1 MWFAQHLVHIYPVR
15 VWRASTRS
23 LRALRSNN
31 MKQLLRT
38 TDMATIAFAQ
48 ALLQGE
54 GIDCFEMDVN
64 MSVLEGGI
72 GIFPRR
78 LMVHSDD
85 FTDAAET
92 LRDNGIEVYDGP

>member
-1 MWFAQHLVHIYPVR
+1 
-15 VWRASTRS
+15 
-23 LRALRSNN
+23 
-31 MKQLLRT
+31 MKLLLRT
-38 TDMATIAFAQ
+38 TDMSTIAFAQ

-78 LMVHSDD
+78 LMVHPDD
-85 FTDAAET
+85 YGPAARAM
-92 LRDNGIEVYDGP
+92 RDNGIEVYIAP